1 MANYQDEFNNEYE
14 QPRINRMTV
23 GFSGIDPQQ
32 KTLFEAVDYDYS
44 KLSPEQQAVIEN
56 MIASYVSKLSIRIDS
71 GNVDPSAP
79 EPEPPTV
86 TLRPSEIPHEGLAG
100 LLGGDLSGHY
110 HLTDEQLERLTAYPA
125 YDRLVDDIT
134 EDISHNSLKGLQGGK
149 DNEYYH
155 LTRSDVE
162 ALAKLVVALMP
173 NGRTVELPETVDNHE
188 ELIGLLG
195 GDLSGHYHL
204 TKQERDKFSEYPEYN
219 NLAGNIAGDVAG
231 DIEHNSL
238 KGLQGGKSGE
248 RYHLSEEDVDKLAKL
263 TAALIPD
270 GQTVELP
277 EGTTDHEELIN
288 LMGGASTGHYHL
300 TELEMAGVRKLIT
313 ALIPSGGE
321 VTLPEGKDNHEELEG
336 LLGGAD
342 NGHYHLTSE
351 EITGLG
357 KLITTLIPTGE
368 EVKLP
373 NTGTSDHE
381 ELNTLY
387 GGSDS
392 GHYHLTELEML
403 RLRKVLKVLYPI
415 GADNPIFPYGEADAG
430 DVDLGDPFGGLPKGT
445 PPAWRPNELP
455 TSMLQ
460 VGGSGYNSAKRVLLA
475 HNKYKLYYGKAHDN
489 STGLV
494 VPLTVN
500 LGSST
505 ASLRLAMTYNLSTWQ
520 EIAQINISQYFDY
533 PTDYLCVGN
542 KLFIGRN
549 KMGTNPNMIYKRI
562 DTTDNLKSFSTNGL
576 GTAYL
581 SFSSYCYSPQLNFVL
596 AVPPEGWAMKIDV
609 SSDTAKFIGNYAF
622 VCGISVNPGCA
633 AWSPD
638 ALIFCVT
645 GPEGTSISADGETW
659 EVHTEAPHNLVDL
672 SFREDLHCFFARG
685 GDDKLFYASNDGI
698 TWSRLNSTPIPLETV
713 TAVDYNPDLQWYCA
727 VGGTGKYAYFSKDLE
742 HWIKTTITNGTAIE
756 AGSVIWMPST
766 KKYVLMPTSGSYYYT
781 FNPEDWEGAV
791 EDTGDDTG
799 N

>member
-1 MANYQDEFNNEYE
+1 MANYQDEFSNEYE

-100 LLGGDLSGHY
+100 LLGGDADGHY
-110 HLTDEQLERLTAYPA
+110 HLTDEQHERLTAYPA
-125 YDRLVDDIT
+125 YDRLIDDIVDDVP
-134 EDISHNSLKGLQGGK
+134 HNSLKGLQGGK

-155 LTRSDVE
+155 LTRSDFE
-162 ALAKLVVALMP
+162 ALAKLITALLP
-173 NGRTVELPETVDNHE
+173 NGNTVELPETVDNHE

-195 GDLSGHYHL
+195 GNLNEHYHL
-204 TKQERDKFSEYPEYN
+204 TKAERGKLLDYPEYDE
-219 NLAGNIAGDVAG
+219 LAGDIAGDVAG

-238 KGLQGGKSGE
+238 KGLQGGANGK
-248 RYHLSEEDVDKLAKL
+248 YFHLSEEQLDKLTKL
-263 TAALIPD
+263 AAALIPD

-321 VTLPEGKDNHEELEG
+321 V
-336 LLGGAD
+336 
-342 NGHYHLTSE
+342 
-351 EITGLG
+351 
-357 KLITTLIPTGE
+357 
-368 EVKLP
+368 KLP

-415 GADNPIFPYGEADAG
+415 GADNPIFPSGEADAG
-430 DVDLGDPFGGLPKGT
+430 EVDLGDPFGGLPKGT
-445 PPAWRPNELP
+445 PPAWMPNAVP
-455 TSMLQ
+455 TTLNGL
-460 VGGSGYNSAKRVLLA
+460 GGYSSSSGIQLNSIPSKMYYGNTRNGNNLLVLLGHTSGNTVLLA
-475 HNKYKLYYGKAHDN
+475 ETN
-489 STGLV
+489 
-494 VPLTVN
+494 
-500 LGSST
+500 
-505 ASLRLAMTYNLSTWQ
+505 NLSTWYKRWGMT
-520 EIAQINISQYFDY
+520 ISQYFNTI
-533 PTDYLCVGN
+533 TDYLNVGTILFLGSTICGTSAYN
-542 KLFIGRN
+542 HSLYLYTGGTDVTSFGLSKLA
-549 KMGTNPNMIYKRI
+549 
-562 DTTDNLKSFSTNGL
+562 S
-576 GTAYL
+576 AYRA
-581 SFSSYCYSPQLNFVL
+581 FSSFCYSPQLNFIL
-596 AVPPEGWAMKIDV
+596 AVPPEGWAVKIEIV
-609 SSDTAKFIGNYAF
+609 NGKPQLKSNYAF

-638 ALIFCVT
+638 ALVFVLA
-645 GPEGTSISADGETW
+645 GVEGTAISSDGENW
-659 EVHTEAPHNLVDL
+659 EVHTDAPHNLVDL

-698 TWSRLNSTPIPLETV
+698 TWSRINSTPIPLETV
-713 TAVDYNPDLQWYCA
+713 ATVDYNPDLEWYCA

-742 HWIKTTITNGTAIE
+742 HWVKTTITNGVAIE
-756 AGSVIWMPST
+756 VASVIWMPST

-781 FNPEDWEGAV
+781 FSPEDWEGA
-791 EDTGDDTG
+791 TH
-799 N
+799 

>member
-23 GFSGIDPQQ
+23 GFSGIDPSQ
-32 KTLFEAVDYDYS
+32 KTLFEAADYDYS
-44 KLSPEQQAVIEN
+44 KLTAEQQAAIGRMIE
-56 MIASYVSKLSIRIDS
+56 AYVSKLSIRIDS
-71 GNVDPSAP
+71 GNVDPSAQ
-79 EPEPPTV
+79 EPELPTV

-134 EDISHNSLKGLQGGK
+134 EDISHNSLKRLQGGK

-415 GADNPIFPYGEADAG
+415 GADNPIFPSGEADAG
-430 DVDLGDPFGGLPKGT
+430 EVDLGDPFGGLPKGT
-445 PPAWRPNELP
+445 PPAWMPNAVP
-455 TSMLQ
+455 TTLNGLNGYSSS
-460 VGGSGYNSAKRVLLA
+460 SGIQLNSIPSKMYYGNTRNGNNLLVLLGHTSGNTVLLA
-475 HNKYKLYYGKAHDN
+475 ETN
-489 STGLV
+489 
-494 VPLTVN
+494 
-500 LGSST
+500 
-505 ASLRLAMTYNLSTWQ
+505 NLSTWYKRWGMT
-520 EIAQINISQYFDY
+520 ISQYFNTI
-533 PTDYLCVGN
+533 TDYLNVGTILFLGSTICGTSAYN
-542 KLFIGRN
+542 HSLYLYTGGTDVTSFGLSKLA
-549 KMGTNPNMIYKRI
+549 
-562 DTTDNLKSFSTNGL
+562 S
-576 GTAYL
+576 AYRA
-581 SFSSYCYSPQLNFVL
+581 FSSFCYSPQLNFIL
-596 AVPPEGWAMKIDV
+596 AVPPEGWAVKIEIV
-609 SSDTAKFIGNYAF
+609 NGKPQLKNNYAF

-633 AWSPD
+633 AWSPE

-659 EVHTEAPHNLVDL
+659 EVHTEAPHNLVDM
-672 SFREDLHCFFARG
+672 SFRDDLHCFFARG

-766 KKYVLMPTSGSYYYT
+766 KKYVLMPTSGTYYYT
-781 FNPEDWEGAV
+781 FSPEEWEGAV